1 MNEQKFEML
10 CMGAVE
16 KLRSVSPID
25 TGNLRYNGIRYEFI
39 DKDTCKIY
47 IDKDTC
53 KIYVDPNIVPYM
65 PYTNEPWVSHK
76 WNGKENPNEGWFQR
90 GVQLIKD
97 FIVNQLGGAV
107 DSVKFI

>member
-1 MNEQKFEML
+1 MSNQEFEML

-47 IDKDTC
+47 
-53 KIYVDPNIVPYM
+53 VDPSIVPYM
-65 PYTNEPWVSHK
+65 PYTNEPWISPK
-76 WNGKENPNEGWFQR
+76 WNGKENPNEGWFQL
-90 GVQLIKD
+90 GVHFIKD